1 MMKKNLLSLCLLSF
15 IAFSATAQEWSFRLG
30 LGYAFATASQT
41 LGPDGMPYSGN
52 VTNSTTG
59 GNSSYSAKGVSF
71 SSGLKLSGGLQYMFT
86 KNIGV
91 AADINVGLASKKY
104 VLQENNGTS
113 IAGKY
118 NGSGNIGSNPSDN
131 TYTRYAK
138 LPIILLP
145 SLVIQSGGDR
155 LNIYARAGLALPLST
170 QIISEEHDV
179 YQNVAGDDE
188 QLNKTIKT
196 QFSLG
201 FAGALGASYRANEN
215 FSLWIEAN
223 LMSLSLYPKEAD
235 ITAHDFN
242 GATSTAPP
250 VPSSKITYI
259 TSGTPSNGEQL
270 SFSVPFSNIG
280 FMVGGSINL
289 GKKKVVHPQE

>member
-1 MMKKNLLSLCLLSF
+1 MMKKILLSVCLLMLACG
-15 IAFSATAQEWSFRLG
+15 IVNAQELSFRLG
-30 LGYAFATASQT
+30 LGYAFPTASQT

-59 GNSSYSAKGVSF
+59 GNSSYSAKRVSF

-91 AADINVGLASKKY
+91 AADISVGLVSQKY

-118 NGSGNIGSNPSDN
+118 NGSGNIGSNSSDN

-138 LPIILLP
+138 LPVILLP
-145 SLVIQSGGDR
+145 SLIIQSGGDK
-155 LNIYARAGLALPLST
+155 LNIYARGGVALPLSA
-170 QIISEEHDV
+170 QVISEEHDI

-188 QLNKTIKT
+188 QLNKNIKT
-196 QFSLG
+196 QFNLG
-201 FAGALGASYRANEN
+201 FAGALGAVYRTNEN

-223 LMSLSLYPKEAD
+223 FMSLSLYPKEAD
-235 ITAHDFN
+235 ITAHNFD

-259 TSGTPSNGEQL
+259 TSGTPNNGEQL

-289 GKKKVVHPQE
+289 GKKKIVHPHE